1 MGSNMPGET
10 LLALIVDTDILA
22 VAGLWRSLEALG
34 YTVRH
39 VDATAGALDLLAG
52 EGVPCVTCFAI
63 ELPRNRI
70 SGLDHADLIG
80 ALLRDERLGQ
90 RHTFVA
96 ITHSPETVEAV
107 FGGLLR
113 RLAVPIVAMPGTPD
127 DLRAAIVWATARHVG
142 APALA
147 G

>member
-1 MGSNMPGET
+1 MRSNMPDGI
-10 LLALIVDTDILA
+10 LLALIVDTDTCA
-22 VAGLWRSLEALG
+22 VAGLRRSLEALG
-34 YTVRH
+34 YMVRH
-39 VDATAGALDLLAG
+39 VDATAVALDLLAD
-52 EGVPCVTCFAI
+52 EVAPCVTCFAI

-70 SGLDHADLIG
+70 SGLDHTDLIG

-96 ITHSPETVEAV
+96 ITHGPETVEAV
-107 FGGLLR
+107 FGGLFR

-127 DLRAAIVWATARHVG
+127 DLRAAIAWATARHVG